1 MPLVSEV
8 DGHLARGITVPA
20 HSTVEQEHS
29 YLAEGKTASGP

>member
-20 HSTVEQEHS
+20 HSTAEQERS
-29 YLAEGKTASGP
+29 CLAEGTTASGP